1 MDEHN
6 TIIEIRGLCK
16 TFEPGALVLDHL
28 DLTVGAGSIY
38 GFLGLNGA
46 GKTTTI
52 RIIAGLLQ
60 SDEGSIRLFE
70 SPWTGTDQSIKS
82 RLGFVLDDPFYF
94 DWLSAREYL
103 EWNGRMYG
111 LAAEE
116 SRRRTLELLDFL
128 DLPVGDT
135 KQIRTFSTGMKKKIS
150 LAAAIIHK
158 PALVVLDE
166 PFEGID
172 PLAARDI
179 RDALTLM
186 SSRGSTI
193 LITSHILDTVER
205 LCSHIGILH
214 NGRMILECRMDQY
227 RESAERMLSHTDTQ
241 SLMDL
246 FVELV
251 GERQKKKPPSY
262 V

>member
-1 MDEHN
+1 MDERS
-6 TIIEIRGLCK
+6 TILEIKGLAK
-16 TFEPGALVLDHL
+16 AFESGTTVLDSL
-28 DLTVGAGSIY
+28 DLSVQAGAIY

-46 GKTTTI
+46 GKTTSI
-52 RIIAGLLQ
+52 RIIAGLLRA
-60 SDEGSIRLFE
+60 DTGSVDLFGA
-70 SPWTGTDQSIKS
+70 PWTGIDPAVKS
-82 RLGFVLDDPFYF
+82 RLGFVLDEPLYF

-111 LAAEE
+111 LSAHE
-116 SRRRTLELLDFL
+116 SRTRTAELLVFL
-128 DLPVGDT
+128 DLPETDT
-135 KQIRTFSTGMKKKIS
+135 QQIKTFSTGMKKKTS

-158 PALVVLDE
+158 PSLVILDE

-179 RDALTLM
+179 RDTLKLM
-186 SSRGSTI
+186 ASKGSTV

-214 NGRMILECRMDQY
+214 NGRMILECRMDEY
-227 RESAERMLSHTDTQ
+227 RDHAEQMLRHSETE

-246 FVELV
+246 FVGLV
-251 GERQKKKPPSY
+251 GDRTRKSPPSY

>member
-1 MDEHN
+1 MDERN
-6 TIIEIRGLCK
+6 SILEIKGLGK
-16 TFEPGALVLDHL
+16 TFESGTTVLDSL
-28 DLTVGAGSIY
+28 DLSVQSGAIY

-52 RIIAGLLQ
+52 RIIAGLLRA
-60 SDEGSIRLFE
+60 DEGSVSLFG
-70 SPWTGTDQSIKS
+70 SPWTGTDSAVKS
-82 RLGFVLDDPFYF
+82 RLGFVLDEPLYF

-111 LAAEE
+111 LPEEE
-116 SRRRTLELLDFL
+116 SHTRAAELLDFL
-128 DLPVGDT
+128 DLPEVDT
-135 KQIRTFSTGMKKKIS
+135 QQIKTFSTGMKKKIS

-158 PALVVLDE
+158 PSLVILDE

-179 RDALTLM
+179 RDTLTLM
-186 SSRGSTI
+186 ASKGSTV

-214 NGRMILECRMDQY
+214 NGRMLLECRMDEY
-227 RESAERMLSHTDTQ
+227 RDHAEQMLRHSATQ

-251 GERQKKKPPSY
+251 GNRTRKSPPSY

>member
-1 MDEHN
+1 MDN
-6 TIIEIRGLCK
+6 RSLLIEVTGLCK
-16 TFEPGALVLDHL
+16 SYDSGATVLDHL
-28 DLTVGAGSIY
+28 DLSVEPGSIY

-52 RIIAGLLQ
+52 RILAGLLHK
-60 SDEGSIRLFE
+60 DEGNVQLFG
-70 SPWTGTDQSIKS
+70 SAWSGTDPAVKS
-82 RLGFVLDDPFYF
+82 RMGFVLDEPLYF

-111 LAAEE
+111 LTAEE
-116 SRRRTLELLDFL
+116 SRTRTAQLCEFL
-128 DLPVGDT
+128 DLPATDAQ
-135 KQIRTFSTGMKKKIS
+135 QIRTFSTGMKKKSS

-158 PALVVLDE
+158 PSLVVLDE

-186 SSRGSTI
+186 ASKGSTI
-193 LITSHILDTVER
+193 LITSHILDTIER
-205 LCSHIGILH
+205 LCSHLGILH
-214 NGRMILECRMDQY
+214 KGRMLLECRMDEY
-227 RESAERMLSHTDTQ
+227 RDRAEQLLRHSETETLT
-241 SLMDL
+241 DL

-251 GERQKKKPPSY
+251 GDRHRKVPPSY

>member
-1 MDEHN
+1 M
-6 TIIEIRGLCK
+6 R
-16 TFEPGALVLDHL
+16 A
-28 DLTVGAGSIY
+28 
-38 GFLGLNGA
+38 
-46 GKTTTI
+46 
-52 RIIAGLLQ
+52 
-60 SDEGSIRLFE
+60 DEGNVSLFG
-70 SPWTGTDQSIKS
+70 SPWTGTDSAVKS
-82 RLGFVLDDPFYF
+82 RLGFVLDEPLYF

-111 LAAEE
+111 LQAEE
-116 SRRRTLELLDFL
+116 SHTRAAELLEFL
-128 DLPVGDT
+128 DLPEVDT
-135 KQIRTFSTGMKKKIS
+135 QQIKTFSTGMKKKIS

-158 PALVVLDE
+158 PSLVILDE

-179 RDALTLM
+179 RDTLTLM
-186 SSRGSTI
+186 ASKGSTV

-214 NGRMILECRMDQY
+214 NGRMLLECRMNEY
-227 RESAERMLSHTDTQ
+227 RDRAGQMLRHSETQ

-246 FVELV
+246 FVGLV
-251 GERQKKKPPSY
+251 GERTRKSPPSY

>member
-1 MDEHN
+1 MDERSA
-6 TIIEIRGLCK
+6 ILEVKGLVK
-16 TFEPGALVLDHL
+16 TFESGTTVLDSL
-28 DLTVGAGSIY
+28 DLSVQAGAIY

-52 RIIAGLLQ
+52 RIIAGLLRA
-60 SDEGSIRLFE
+60 DEGSVSLFG
-70 SPWTGTDQSIKS
+70 SPWTGTDPAVKS
-82 RLGFVLDDPFYF
+82 RLGFVLDEPLYF

-111 LAAEE
+111 LTADE
-116 SRRRTLELLDFL
+116 SQQRASELLDFL
-128 DLPVGDT
+128 DLPTADT
-135 KQIRTFSTGMKKKIS
+135 QQIKTFSTGMKKKIS

-158 PALVVLDE
+158 PSLVILDE

-179 RDALTLM
+179 RDTLTLM
-186 SSRGSTI
+186 ASRGSTV

-214 NGRMILECRMDQY
+214 GGRMLLECRMDEY
-227 RESAERMLSHTDTQ
+227 RDHAEQMLRHSETE

-251 GERQKKKPPSY
+251 GERTRKHPPSY

>member
-1 MDEHN
+1 MATHDRL
-6 TIIEIRGLCK
+6 IEITGLCK
-16 TFEPGALVLDHL
+16 SFESGALVLDHL
-28 DLTVGAGSIY
+28 DLSVEPGSIY

-52 RIIAGLLQ
+52 RILAGLLRQ
-60 SDEGSIRLFE
+60 DEGDVRLFGA
-70 SPWTGTDQSIKS
+70 PWSGTDPAVKS
-82 RLGFVLDDPFYF
+82 RLGFVLDEPLYF

-111 LAAEE
+111 LTAEE
-116 SRRRTLELLDFL
+116 SRIRTGELLRFL
-128 DLPVGDT
+128 DLPASDT
-135 KQIRTFSTGMKKKIS
+135 QQIKTFSTGMKKKTS

-158 PALVVLDE
+158 PSLVVLDE

-179 RDALTLM
+179 RDTLTVM
-186 SSRGSTI
+186 ASRGSTI
-193 LITSHILDTVER
+193 LITSHILDTIER

-214 NGRMILECRMDQY
+214 RGRMLLECRMDEY
-227 RESAERMLSHTDTQ
+227 KGRAEQILRHSETD
-241 SLMDL
+241 SLTDL

-251 GERQKKKPPSY
+251 GERRRKVPPSY

>member
-1 MDEHN
+1 MDTHDRL
-6 TIIEIRGLCK
+6 IEIAGLCK
-16 TFEPGALVLDHL
+16 SYESGSTVLDHL
-28 DLTVGAGSIY
+28 DLTIEPGSIY

-52 RIIAGLLQ
+52 RIIAGLLHQ
-60 SDEGSIRLFE
+60 DEGSVRLFG
-70 SPWTGTDQSIKS
+70 SDWSGTDLSVKS
-82 RLGFVLDDPFYF
+82 RMGFVLDEPLYF

-111 LAAEE
+111 LSAQE
-116 SRRRTLELLDFL
+116 SRIRTTGLCEFL
-128 DLPVGDT
+128 DLPLTDIQ
-135 KQIRTFSTGMKKKIS
+135 QIKTFSTGMKKKTS

-179 RDALTLM
+179 RDALSLM
-186 SSRGSTI
+186 ASKGSTI
-193 LITSHILDTVER
+193 LITSHILDTIER

-214 NGRMILECRMDQY
+214 KGRMLLECRMGEY
-227 RESAERMLSHTDTQ
+227 RERAEQLLRHSETETLT
-241 SLMDL
+241 DL

-251 GERQKKKPPSY
+251 GERSRKVPPSY